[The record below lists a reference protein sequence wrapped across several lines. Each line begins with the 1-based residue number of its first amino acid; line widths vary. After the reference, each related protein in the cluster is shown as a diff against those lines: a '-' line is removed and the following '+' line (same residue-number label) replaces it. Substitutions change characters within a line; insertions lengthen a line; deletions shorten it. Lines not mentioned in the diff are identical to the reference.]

1 MFQID
6 KIRGSFYI
14 LGYKDYKSMPLTKSE
29 LLRGIISFKLDDK
42 DHEVIES
49 SGLWPS
55 EAEVERVIKEI
66 VEERHEHKKPC
77 PGRA

>member
-1 MFQID
+1 MFQIG

-14 LGYKDYKSMPLTKSE
+14 IGYKGHKSIPLTKSE

-42 DHEVIES
+42 DHEVIER

-55 EAEVERVIKEI
+55 DEQAERII
-66 VEERHEHKKPC
+66 EELMEESPC
-77 PGRA
+77 LKR